1 MPLIGGKNAKKKS
14 SSSST
19 KRHFTVVMGNKEHG
33 LYVSSS
39 PSSAARKAVSK
50 LCAEDKKRKVQF
62 SIREITQRSK
72 KKTYGP
78 YLGYIEKLAKPI
90 ELKGR
95 VIKYKPVAK
104 LLKKKTKTGGAKKN
118 SSKKPT
124 KKSSKK

>member
-14 SSSST
+14 SSSTT
-19 KRHFTVVMGNKEHG
+19 KRHFTVVIGNKEHG

-50 LCAEDKKRKVQF
+50 LCATD
-62 SIREITQRSK
+62 K

-78 YLGYIEKLAKPI
+78 YLGYIEKLDKPI

-104 LLKKKTKTGGAKKN
+104 LLGKKTKTGGAKKR
-118 SSKKPT
+118 PV
-124 KKSSKK
+124 KKSGKKTVKKSGKK

>member
-1 MPLIGGKNAKKKS
+1 MPHVGGKNAKNKKTS
-14 SSSST
+14 DS
-19 KRHFTVVMGNKEHG
+19 KRHFTVVIGNKEHG

-50 LCAEDKKRKVQF
+50 LCATDKKRKVKF
-62 SIREITQRSK
+62 SIREITQGSK

-78 YLGYIEKLAKPI
+78 YLGEIEKLAKPI

-104 LLKKKTKTGGAKKN
+104 LLKKKTKTGGAKK
-118 SSKKPT
+118 KPV
-124 KKSSKK
+124 KNR